1 MKSQKKLKEQKE
13 KELRKRR
20 KEKSNSEKLFK
31 YIDQEYKDI
40 KSTFKENAFFI
51 LILLFIFL
59 MVIFQFNYENKEHL
73 GLNKLN
79 EEQYYTVLGLED
91 GSSLEEVRAAYK
103 QLVRAW
109 HPDKHPNCKSCRE
122 KFNKITEAYEAII
135 KMFEEGNKK
144 SIFRNSP
151 TSLNINNYHRLVE
164 SSIDFWVIFVYN
176 SKQISYF
183 TNQIAS
189 VFNEVNGK
197 LKNSIKF
204 GTIDISREEQ
214 LLVYLPYKFPIL
226 PVIFTYDSKSGT
238 NELFQGID
246 HINEINFYKF
256 IQDTYSTKIELL
268 DLSKIHKFIG
278 KVNSEK
284 IVKNDLNINKDLDL
298 SLFVISP
305 KNFIDLAA
313 KDFQR
318 RYENEIK
325 IYQNT
330 LGTYDDT
337 IKAFEEKIKNKN
349 NNYRVYVSYNNIT
362 KKEKNEI
369 KLIKKLEPIA
379 ININYRDNVNT
390 DFINIFEVSKKLT
403 MPLIN
408 RRNFLPHCKSTI
420 QNVKVLEG
428 NIKTLKEKINVCVIE
443 IVDDDLDKN
452 VKIDENFQKNVD
464 LNLYE
469 IILDNFQKEN
479 DAYKSNNHNYININY
494 AKASLKKNKKLNEFM
509 KEYELKN
516 SENKDN
522 ENTYYKKFLIMDINN
537 HQFLLKKYKS
547 NEVEKMKEF
556 FERINN
562 EETLEDISL
571 GYEYFTD
578 YIQLEETTHLFD
590 EIRIFSFKNI
600 LWKSVY
606 SQTKPRYLF
615 IWIIVFFS
623 FNLMFKDSSNTSL
636 LKTGQMII
644 LSIIAHFA
652 VYGYNSYFGNI

>member
-1 MKSQKKLKEQKE
+1 MQNSYKKNKVIVANIVAMSK
-13 KELRKRR
+13 
-20 KEKSNSEKLFK
+20 
-31 YIDQEYKDI
+31 I
-40 KSTFKENAFFI
+40 KVFPLVMPLDENF
-51 LILLFIFL
+51 
-59 MVIFQFNYENKEHL
+59 
-73 GLNKLN
+73 
-79 EEQYYTVLGLED
+79 T
-91 GSSLEEVRAAYK
+91 
-103 QLVRAW
+103 
-109 HPDKHPNCKSCRE
+109 CKSE
-122 KFNKITEAYEAII
+122 
-135 KMFEEGNKK
+135 
-144 SIFRNSP
+144 
-151 TSLNINNYHRLVE
+151 
-164 SSIDFWVIFVYN
+164 
-176 SKQISYF
+176 
-183 TNQIAS
+183 
-189 VFNEVNGK
+189 
-197 LKNSIKF
+197 
-204 GTIDISREEQ
+204 
-214 LLVYLPYKFPIL
+214 
-226 PVIFTYDSKSGT
+226 
-238 NELFQGID
+238 
-246 HINEINFYKF
+246 
-256 IQDTYSTKIELL
+256 
-268 DLSKIHKFIG
+268 
-278 KVNSEK
+278 
-284 IVKNDLNINKDLDL
+284 DLDL

-452 VKIDENFQKNVD
+452 VKIDENFQKNID

-479 DAYKSNNHNYININY
+479 DAYKSNNNNYININY

-522 ENTYYKKFLIMDINN
+522 ENIYYKKFLIIDINN
-537 HQFLLKKYKS
+537 NKFLLKKYKS